1 MEKIEL
7 ERPEGKKGLMI
18 LRKHYNLLCI
28 FILSMLELKGEI
40 TLTEL
45 LDTANQKLDSEF
57 TGDALWMILNVKRD
71 LEAKGLIRLKY
82 AGKCTQVISVR
93 KNQSRRISM
102 FLREVREPEKL
113 LAIL

>member
-18 LRKHYNLLCI
+18 LKRQYNLLCV
-28 FILSMLELKGEI
+28 FILNMLELKGEI
-40 TLTEL
+40 TLTDL
-45 LDTANQKLDSEF
+45 LDTANQQLDSEF

-71 LEAKGLIRLKY
+71 LEAKGLIRVKY
-82 AGKCTQVISVR
+82 ARKCTQVISVR

-102 FLREVREPEKL
+102 FLKDVHVNKNPL
-113 LAIL
+113 VI